1 MKSMTIVRAKWIRG
15 LDHVIDAVIVIALL
29 AVTALMFVQVVMR
42 YVLRSPLMGIEE
54 LNNFPTTW
62 LYLMAAV
69 KASSEKGQ
77 LVARVLEIFCK
88 RVRSIYAIRIIASI
102 ASTVILC
109 WLTWW
114 GWDYLKYALRV
125 GKKTDILFIPMI
137 YYEVTVFIAFALM
150 LFYTI
155 VEMQECVQQYRMTPT
170 DALVPKH
177 QEVA

>member
-77 LVARVLEIFCK
+77 DRKSVV
-88 RVRSIYAIRIIASI
+88 
-102 ASTVILC
+102 
-109 WLTWW
+109 
-114 GWDYLKYALRV
+114 
-125 GKKTDILFIPMI
+125 
-137 YYEVTVFIAFALM
+137 
-150 LFYTI
+150 
-155 VEMQECVQQYRMTPT
+155 
-170 DALVPKH
+170 
-177 QEVA
+177 